1 MLLPQLAARE
11 AESKLVEAAKEVT
24 AAKAAAGEW
33 QARQTATQ
41 QQLAARER
49 EASEQDAQIKVIFI
63 NLILDV
69 CIAAGTQFK
78 VACNSRVH
86 ACAHA
91 LYQVFI

>member
-49 EASEQDAQIKVIFI
+49 EASE
-63 NLILDV
+63 
-69 CIAAGTQFK
+69 
-78 VACNSRVH
+78 
-86 ACAHA
+86 
-91 LYQVFI
+91 